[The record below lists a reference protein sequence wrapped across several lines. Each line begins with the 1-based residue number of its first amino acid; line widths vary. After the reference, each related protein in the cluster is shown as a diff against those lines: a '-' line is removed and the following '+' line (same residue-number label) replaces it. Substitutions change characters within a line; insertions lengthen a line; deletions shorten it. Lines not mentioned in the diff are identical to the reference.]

1 MLSSRIYR
9 IFGQYYNC
17 LINNFC
23 DRGYEDT
30 WIKISE
36 EKSRDLYI
44 PKMTISNAKE
54 IKKLLNY
61 GRNDNADYIWFG
73 QPNLLEYRH
82 PSISAVL
89 FRSFRY
95 NGGYNS
101 ILFSSP
107 LVLRSNFNG
116 THFNLRGFCFHGF
129 YFVSPH

>member
-1 MLSSRIYR
+1 ML
-9 IFGQYYNC
+9 
-17 LINNFC
+17 NNFC

-82 PSISAVL
+82 PSIYAVL

-95 NGGYNS
+95 NGG
-101 ILFSSP
+101 L
-107 LVLRSNFNG
+107 
-116 THFNLRGFCFHGF
+116 
-129 YFVSPH
+129 

>member
-9 IFGQYYNC
+9 IFGLYYNC
-17 LINNFC
+17 LLNNFC

-89 FRSFRY
+89 ISTVFNITGFI
-95 NGGYNS
+95 
-101 ILFSSP
+101 ILSYFPP
-107 LVLRSNFNG
+107 L
-116 THFNLRGFCFHGF
+116 
-129 YFVSPH
+129 